1 MPFTPPAI
9 YPSLYDKTVV
19 VTGGASGIGAAT
31 VLLFA
36 LQGSKVIFLDIADDT
51 AQKTIDHVTTRA
63 NTNAQ
68 TSPFKISVRPPI
80 FYHCDI
86 TDLDELKAT
95 ASKIL
100 EEHGPV
106 HVLINNA
113 AATGS
118 IARQASLDV
127 TTETWDFNVNANL
140 RHIFFLTQSFIPSMK
155 SAGGGSIVN
164 LGSISWRIPEAT
176 TPIYGT
182 CKAAINGL
190 TRIHSREFG
199 THNIR
204 VNCVMPGAIATVRQ
218 RAEVLT
224 DEYRT
229 HVFAQQSLKR
239 DLEPEDVAKV
249 IVFLGSEEASGVTG
263 SCYVVDGGWM
273 GNP

>member
-1 MPFTPPAI
+1 MPSTRPAI

-19 VTGGASGIGAAT
+19 ITGGASGIGATT

-36 LQGSKVIFLDIADDT
+36 LQGSRVIFLDIAVDA
-51 AQKTIDHVTTRA
+51 AQKTIEYVTSQA
-63 NTNAQ
+63 ATNAQ
-68 TSPFKISVRPPI
+68 NSRFKIPVEPPI

-86 TDLDELKAT
+86 TNLDEIKAS
-95 ASKIL
+95 ASRIL

-106 HVLINNA
+106 HVLVNNA

-127 TTETWDFNVNANL
+127 TPETWDFNINANL
-140 RHIFFLTQSFIPSMK
+140 RHIFFLTQAFIPSMK
-155 SAGGGSIVN
+155 DSGGGSIVN

-176 TPIYGT
+176 TPVYGT

-190 TRIHSREFG
+190 TRIQSREFG
-199 THNIR
+199 TNNIR
-204 VNCVMPGAIATVRQ
+204 VNCVMPGAIATDRQ

-224 DEYRT
+224 NEYQA
-229 HVFAQQSLKR
+229 HVFSQQSLKR

-249 IVFLGSEEASGVTG
+249 IVFLASEEASGVTG
-263 SCYVVDGGWM
+263 SCYVVDGGWV